1 MDSRRFSVYI
11 KRFLFN
17 RMSREFLVFLFF
29 LILSG
34 IFWLILTLNET
45 YEREINVTIRINGIP
60 KNVVLTSNEVDTL
73 RVTVRDKGWILM
85 RYLYDKE
92 RNINLTFKTHDRGN
106 GVATIS
112 ASDIKRLVSDQLE
125 SSTSISSIKPDRMD
139 FFYNNGERKRV
150 PVNWTGNVTPEQ
162 LYFIS
167 HVQYWPDSV
176 DVYAS
181 REKLDSIHVVYT
193 EPLNYA
199 NFRDTLLVN
208 CKITHLKDVKVVPEQ
223 IRIGFFTDLLTEE
236 SIDGIPIKAINMPAG
251 RVLRTFPQ
259 KVKVRFVT
267 GLRQF
272 RTLRPEDFT
281 VIADYKEISRNPSEK
296 CRIYLK
302 TTPQGISRATLEID
316 QVDYLIEEEE
326 EE

>member
-1 MDSRRFSVYI
+1 METQQISRYA

-29 LILSG
+29 LVLSG
-34 IFWLILTLNET
+34 IFWLMLTLNET
-45 YEREINVTIRINGIP
+45 YEREINVTIQIESVP

-92 RNINLTFKTHDRGN
+92 RNISITFKTHDRGH
-106 GVATIS
+106 GVATVS
-112 ASDIKRLVSDQLE
+112 ASDIKRLVTEQLE
-125 SSTSISSIKPDRMD
+125 SSTSISSIKPDRVD

-150 PVNWTGNVTPEQ
+150 PVKWAGNVTPEQ

-167 HVQYWPDSV
+167 NVQYWPDSV

-181 REKLDSIHVVYT
+181 REKLDSLRAVYT
-193 EPLNYA
+193 EPLNYVG
-199 NFRDTLLVN
+199 FRDTLLVE
-208 CKITHLKDVKVVPEQ
+208 CKIAHMKDVKVVPE
-223 IRIGFFTDLLTEE
+223 RVRVGFFTDLLTEE
-236 SIDGIPIKAINMPAG
+236 SIDGIPIKAVNMPAG
-251 RVLRTFPQ
+251 KVLRTFPP
-259 KVKVRFVT
+259 KVQVHFVT
-267 GLRQF
+267 GVRQF

-296 CRIYLK
+296 CNIYLK
-302 TTPQGISRATLEID
+302 KMPQGISRATLEIN
-316 QVDYLIEEEE
+316 QVDYLIEEQEE
-326 EE
+326 